1 MVFSRV
7 GIARKLAGALPVGA
21 SVYDVAKLALIT
33 WLAVFFTVGWIGA
46 SGSVDGRN
54 EDSRLLNALMAVV
67 FSPLSCLVI
76 TAALFV
82 PLLQGN
88 PRTFQVIQKT
98 RTPLKNSLAELSQE
112 LVELELPEEAA
123 N

>member
-1 MVFSRV
+1 MIFSVV
-7 GIARKLAGALPVGA
+7 GLAMKEAGALPVG
-21 SVYDVAKLALIT
+21 STVYDVAKLAMLT
-33 WLAVFFTVGWIGA
+33 WLAVFFAVGWIGA

-54 EDSRLLNALMAVV
+54 ADSRLLNALMAVV

-76 TAALFV
+76 TAALFI

-88 PRTFQVIQKT
+88 PHSFQVIRKT
-98 RTPLKNSLAELSQE
+98 KAPQENPVAELPQ
-112 LVELELPEEAA
+112 EAA